1 MTIAL
6 RLLLMGLL
14 GALATLVAHRGW
26 SAYHDGLRPMIKDI
40 AEGKIDRRTASKTTW
55 DISIGFIV
63 SYALPFSLITGI
75 MGNLILFLGADLLGV
90 AVPMS
95 SLALAA
101 GFVWGVGSSAVVSAG
116 PWVFN
121 HLPRPIGSDL
131 LAIGAPLPYLLPLM
145 PVVAINSQFGQPRGW
160 QATVGVLAI
169 FGIAIWPLHPVAA
182 ATISFLAGLA
192 LLLWWATRERP
203 AEIPEFPPDFD
214 QGAATLRRGLP
225 PLIAIGALLG
235 LMGSLFWIAGDPGV
249 TMLLGLHH
257 PVEAGLLSILS
268 WIGFLPLTVLT
279 SLASGAYTSAGNPDG
294 LLGVSYLVPF
304 APIAALLGAAIMA
317 GEVRWLKRIERAL
330 AHRPGLHSA
339 GVAVRDGMHT
349 VLDVSF
355 LLGGAY
361 SANLIWPGVGVV
373 IVGLAWVVNEA
384 TGVRV
389 MRLGIGPM
397 GAIATGVLLNLLLVL
412 KLVPGGA

>member
-1 MTIAL
+1 MTIII

-26 SAYHDGLRPMIKDI
+26 SAYHDGLRPMVKDI
-40 AEGKIDRRTASKTTW
+40 AGGKIDRRTASKTTW

-90 AVPMS
+90 ALPS
-95 SLALAA
+95 SLMAVAA
-101 GFVWGVGSSAVVSAG
+101 GFSWGAASSALVSAG

-121 HLPRPIGSDL
+121 HLPRPIGADL
-131 LAIGAPLPYLLPLM
+131 LEVGAPLPYLLPMM
-145 PVVAINSQFGQPRGW
+145 PVVAINSQFGQPRGIL
-160 QATVGVLAI
+160 AAVGVLAI
-169 FGIAIWPLHPVAA
+169 LGISLLALNPITA

-192 LLLWWATRERP
+192 LLLWWATRVRP
-203 AEIPEFPPDFD
+203 VEIPEFPADFD
-214 QGAATLRRGLP
+214 RGAVTLQRALP
-225 PLIAIGALLG
+225 PMIAIGALLG

-257 PVEAGLLSILS
+257 PVEAGLLSFLS
-268 WIGFLPLTVLT
+268 WIGFMPLTVLT

-294 LLGVSYLVPF
+294 VLGVAYLVPIP
-304 APIAALLGAAIMA
+304 AVAAVLGAGVMA
-317 GEVRWLKRIERAL
+317 GEIRWLKAIERAL
-330 AHRPGLHSA
+330 ARRPGLHSA
-339 GVAVRDGMHT
+339 GIAVRDGMHI

-361 SANLIWPGVGVV
+361 SANLIWPGVG
-373 IVGLAWVVNEA
+373 IV
-384 TGVRV
+384 
-389 MRLGIGPM
+389 
-397 GAIATGVLLNLLLVL
+397 LVGR
-412 KLVPGGA
+412 PEEE